1 MKKLYTTLL
10 VFAFAM
16 IADAQRL
23 PKAVYTLDF
32 EGAES
37 VTDFGGIQHGDGII
51 VQSDDEHFGTYYQNN
66 PNWTAYT
73 LQTNFLEVPT
83 NVLTKVL
90 AKDTKS
96 ISIGFWVNATVGNQ
110 KEFTNYWGPLFNM
123 YNETSCA
130 GHTWPQALEVR
141 YGGQIHGNAN
151 GTWYDNNHNTGTSAD
166 GTITYDDDFMK
177 SIMQWSVQNEEK
189 PDFADN
195 WHYFTTVYTQ
205 MDGPTMNY
213 KLYIDGELK
222 IDCNE
227 ALSGDADIWAKLNA
241 LDRFCIGGNSFNWG
255 DPDNVY
261 AYDDIA
267 FFADAI
273 TEEQIQLLI
282 DLKMGN
288 MTDEVK
294 LALARSQ
301 LEDIMDEANDYAGV
315 LSEAGLQ
322 KLADALGDY
331 AMEIDPSSYE
341 TVEAVNA
348 EIKNIQ
354 DMMEADAIVLEI
366 FKAADEAIMNYKTY
380 ATSTNYA
387 GVDNFINALDA
398 ATLAISDVES
408 VEAIITAMATL
419 EQAKVTYI
427 FTQTGDV
434 IDVTRVIDKPWF
446 VKEAYEPTVTGD
458 GIEFPAEAVANLNI
472 GKWTMTASEELKG
485 ATDLNLYFTNGRT
498 TANLFHSSN
507 VANGV
512 LDVKQTITDLPVG
525 YYEVSADMC
534 STSASTNNHIYASS
548 GEFTQVSSEAFG
560 LPTPFNAE
568 GKTAAQQALD
578 WISLTAN
585 KVYVGEDGKLTIGA
599 TSTTDGTQY
608 KGWFCV
614 TNFQLKYYG
623 TEYNLD
629 EDVQEKQNEILAL
642 ISNLKWKG
650 DITNA
655 NDALNLIIN
664 LEESAYTK
672 LSLMTDLESS
682 INDWILE
689 ESAFDTPSK
698 LKALVDEEDNA
709 TAKAIY
715 SMGYDY
721 MNGVIAG
728 DDMMIAQIESLNALY
743 AQYLQLAGNAI
754 SAIEWGTTGASAA
767 ASAVTSNLTGKEGDI
782 EAVKAESEK
791 LLEAMKSSITEFE
804 ASLESPKDITA
815 LIGNASFD
823 NDLHDAW
830 TIEGTPGFQQ
840 AEIEFYNNSF
850 DLYQVITDLPKGT
863 YKVTAS
869 GFYRD
874 GNDYRAIVDN
884 FWTPSAEDP
893 EATIYDT
900 HANMKLYAK
909 VGSINLETAFVS
921 IASDSLSFHAEDD
934 DTYYDYY
941 GNENHV
947 STDFTSNDKTVEPIV
962 YYPYWMWNAY
972 DMISNRGL
980 YAGNEVVFV
989 ISEEKSDITIGA
1001 SKATT
1006 IPNDWAIID
1015 NFQLFYMGQDIP
1027 DAIEDISESANAEGS
1042 VPVAYYTISGAQAV
1056 NPQNGIY
1063 IVKYANGK
1071 VAKKFIK

>member
-1 MKKLYTTLL
+1 MKKIYTALL

-16 IADAQRL
+16 VANAQRL

-32 EGAES
+32 EGAEA
-37 VTDFGGIQHGDGII
+37 VKDFGGIQHGDGTI
-51 VQSDDEHFGTYYQNN
+51 VQSDDEHFGTFYQNM
-66 PNWTAYT
+66 PNWTAISF
-73 LQTNFLEVPT
+73 QTNFLEVTT
-83 NVLTKVL
+83 NALTKVL
-90 AKDTKS
+90 AKDTKT
-96 ISIGFWVNATVGNQ
+96 ISIGFWVNPTVGNQ
-110 KEFTNYWGPLFNM
+110 KGFENYWGPLFNM
-123 YNETSCA
+123 YNEAGCA

-151 GTWYDNNHNTGTSAD
+151 GTWYDNNHDAGTSAD
-166 GTITYDDDFMK
+166 GTITYDENFMR
-177 SIMQWSVQNEEK
+177 SIMQWSLQDDEK

-205 MDGPTMNY
+205 LDGPIMNY

-227 ALSGDADIWAKLNA
+227 TLSGDADLWAKLNV
-241 LDRFCIGGNSFNWG
+241 LDRFCIGGNSFNWT
-255 DPDNVY
+255 DPDNAY

-267 FFADAI
+267 IFADAI
-273 TEEQIQLLI
+273 TADQIQLLI

-301 LEDIMDEANDYAGV
+301 LEDIMDEANDYSGV
-315 LSEAGLQ
+315 LAEAGLQ

-341 TVEAVNA
+341 TVDAVNA
-348 EIKNIQ
+348 EINTIQ
-354 DMMEADAIVLEI
+354 GMMDADADVLASLI
-366 FKAADEAIMNYKTY
+366 AAEETIMNYNSY
-380 ATSTNYA
+380 ASSTSYA
-387 GVDNFINALDA
+387 GFDDFTSALEDA
-398 ATLAISDVES
+398 TKAISNVVS
-408 VEAIITAMATL
+408 VEAINTAMATL

-446 VKEAYEPTVTGD
+446 VKEAYEPTVTAES
-458 GIEFPAEAVANLNI
+458 IEFPAEAATNLSI

-498 TANLFHSSN
+498 TANLFHSST

-512 LDVKQTITDLPVG
+512 LDIQQTITGLPVG

-534 STSASTNNHIYASS
+534 STSEATNNHIYAIS
-548 GEFTQVSSEAFG
+548 GAFTQVSSEAFG
-560 LPTPFNAE
+560 LPTPFNEA
-568 GKTAAQQALD
+568 GKTPAEQAKD
-578 WISLTAN
+578 WISLTAS
-585 KVYVGEDGKLTIGA
+585 KVYVGNDGILTIGA

-623 TEYNLD
+623 TEYDLD
-629 EDVQEKQNEILAL
+629 EDVTAKANDISAL
-642 ISNLKWKG
+642 IVELKWKG
-650 DITNA
+650 DASNATKTLNSITTSDEN
-655 NDALNLIIN
+655 
-664 LEESAYTK
+664 AYTK
-672 LSLMTDLESS
+672 LSQLTNLENL
-682 INDWILE
+682 INLWIQQEDSFNAQEL
-689 ESAFDTPSK
+689 
-698 LKALVDEEDNA
+698 LKALAEGESNV
-709 TAKAIY
+709 TAKDIY
-715 SMGYDY
+715 NMGYNY
-721 MNGVIAG
+721 INSVLTS
-728 DDMMIAQIESLNALY
+728 DDMSVDYIKSLESLY
-743 AQYLQLAGNAI
+743 SPYVQLGQAAV
-754 SAIEWGTTGASAA
+754 SATNWGTDGASTAV
-767 ASAVTSNLTGKEGDI
+767 SAVTGNLSGNEGNI
-782 EAVKAESEK
+782 EVIKGETDK
-791 LLEAMKSSITEFE
+791 LITAMKSSITEFD
-804 ASLESPKDITA
+804 ASLKSPKDITA
-815 LIGNASFD
+815 IVGNASFD

-830 TIEGTPGFQQ
+830 TIEGTAGFQQ

-850 DLYQVITDLPKGT
+850 NIYQVITDLPKGT

-874 GNDYRAIVDN
+874 GNDYREIVNN
-884 FWTPSAEDP
+884 FWTPSADYP
-893 EATIYDT
+893 EKTIYDT
-900 HANMKLYAK
+900 HANMKLYVS
-909 VGSINLETAFVS
+909 VGSVNVDEAFVS
-921 IASDSLSFHAEDD
+921 IASDSLSFFQEND

-980 YAGNEVVFV
+980 YAGNEVAFV
-989 ISEEKSDITIGA
+989 ISDEKSDITIGA
-1001 SKATT
+1001 RKATT
-1006 IPNDWAIID
+1006 IPNDWSIID
-1015 NFQLFYMGQDIP
+1015 NFRLFYMGQDIP
-1027 DAIEDISESANAEGS
+1027 DAIEDITESAAAEAS
-1042 VPVAYYTISGAQAV
+1042 VPVAYYTISGAQVV
-1056 NPQNGIY
+1056 NPQNGVY

-1071 VAKKFIK
+1071 IAKKYIK

>member
-1 MKKLYTTLL
+1 MKKFYTTLL
-10 VFAFAM
+10 VFACAM
-16 IADAQRL
+16 MANAQRL
-23 PKAVYTLDF
+23 PKSVYTLDF
-32 EGAES
+32 EEAES
-37 VTDFGGIQHGDGII
+37 VADFGGIQHGDGTLIK
-51 VQSDDEHFGTYYQNN
+51 SEDEHFGTYYQNS

-110 KEFTNYWGPLFNM
+110 KEFSNYWGPLFNM

-141 YGGQIHGNAN
+141 YAGQIHGNAN

-166 GTITYDDDFMK
+166 GSITYDDDFMK

-288 MTDEVK
+288 MTDELK
-294 LALARSQ
+294 LALAQGQ
-301 LEDIMDEANDYAGV
+301 LEDMMDDANDYSAV
-315 LSEAGLQ
+315 LADAGLQ

-331 AMEIDPSSYE
+331 AMDIDPSSYE

-354 DMMEADAIVLEI
+354 DMMDADALVLAAFNEADETIL
-366 FKAADEAIMNYKTY
+366 DYNSY
-380 ATSTNYA
+380 ATATSYA
-387 GVDNFINALDA
+387 GVDDFVKALDD
-398 ATLAISDVES
+398 ATKAISDVES
-408 VEAIITAMATL
+408 VEAISTAMATL

-446 VKEAYEPTVTGD
+446 VKEVYEPTVTEES
-458 GIEFPAEAVANLNI
+458 IEFPADAATNLNI
-472 GKWTMTASEELKG
+472 GTWKMTASEELKG

-512 LDVKQTITDLPVG
+512 LDVQQTITGLPAG

-534 STSASTNNHIYASS
+534 STSAATNNHIYASS
-548 GEFTQVSSEAFG
+548 GEFTQTSSEAFG
-560 LPTPFNAE
+560 LPTPFNEA
-568 GKTAAQQALD
+568 GKTPAQQALD
-578 WISLTAN
+578 WISLTTN
-585 KVYVGEDGKLTIGA
+585 KVYVGDDGKLTIGA
-599 TSTTDGTQY
+599 TSTTDGTAY

-623 TEYNLD
+623 KEYDMD
-629 EDVQEKQNEILAL
+629 EDVQEKKNDLLAL
-642 ISNLKWKG
+642 IPNLMWKG

-672 LSLMTDLESS
+672 LSLMTTLEST
-682 INDWILE
+682 INNWILQE
-689 ESAFDTPSK
+689 GAFDTPTK

-715 SMGYDY
+715 NMGYNY
-721 MNGVIAG
+721 MSGVVAG
-728 DDMMIAQIESLNALY
+728 DDMMIAKIESLNALY
-743 AQYLQLAGNAI
+743 VQYVQLAGNAI

-767 ASAVTSNLTGKEGDI
+767 ASAVTSNLSGNEGNI
-782 EAVKAESEK
+782 EAVKSESEK
-791 LLEAMKSSITEFE
+791 LIEAMKSSITEFE
-804 ASLESPKDITA
+804 ASLESPKEITA

-830 TIEGTPGFQQ
+830 TIEEGSAGFQQ

-850 DLYQVITDLPKGT
+850 NLYQVITDLPKGT

-884 FWTPSAEDP
+884 YWTPSAEDP

-909 VGSINLETAFVS
+909 VGSENIETAFVS

-947 STDFTSNDKTVEPIV
+947 STDFTSNDKTVDPVV

-1001 SKATT
+1001 SKVTT
-1006 IPNDWAIID
+1006 IPNDWVIID

-1027 DAIEDISESANAEGS
+1027 DAIEDITESTVENS
-1042 VPVAYYTISGAQAV
+1042 VPVAYYTISGAQAA
-1056 NPQNGIY
+1056 NPQAGIF

-1071 VAKKFIK
+1071 VAKKYIK